1 MKISASIYSDKNRT
15 LAQTIDDLVKHQ
27 VDMLH
32 VDCKD
37 NLSVLDDIKII
48 RELCHLPI
56 DLHIIT
62 SDPQKFFD
70 PLRQLQLDY
79 VTFQFEDLKEKVV
92 FPKDIAKELGLAIVT
107 PTDVTVFEQY
117 LDMDFILMM
126 ATIPG
131 ESGGKFDAF
140 NFQKIRQFKKKFPD
154 KAIHVDGGVNGEVS
168 FILRNMGVRASV
180 SGSFLFKSASV
191 GQALMDLTKREV
203 ESQFRISDFMVP
215 LEECPGVEKENMTF
229 LGVLQSID
237 RGGLGYTMILEEG
250 KFCGIISNADI
261 RRGLIRL
268 NGELPKDNLEIFIN
282 PNPITIGANNNVTDL
297 LSIVKK
303 VPFPVLY
310 LPVIDSER
318 NAVGAVTFFDLIK
331 GET

>member
-1 MKISASIYSDKNRT
+1 MKISASVYSDKNRT
-15 LAQTIDDLVKHQ
+15 LAQTIDDLVRHQ

-37 NLSVLDDIKII
+37 DLSVLEDVKLMQA
-48 RELCHLPI
+48 LCDLPI

-62 SDPQKFFD
+62 SEPEKFFE
-70 PLRQLQLDY
+70 PLRQLLPDY
-79 VTFQFEDLKEKVV
+79 VTFQFEDLNRKVF

-107 PTDVTVFEQY
+107 PTDIAVFEQY
-117 LDMDFILMM
+117 SDMDFILMM

-131 ESGGKFDAF
+131 ESGGKFDAY
-140 NFQKIRQFKKKFPD
+140 NFQKIRRFKKMFPN

-180 SGSFLFKSASV
+180 SGSFLFKSASI

-203 ESQFRISDFMVP
+203 ESQFKISDFMVP
-215 LEECPGVEKENMTF
+215 IEECPGVEKENMTF

-237 RGGLGYTMILEEG
+237 QGGLGYTMVLDKG

-268 NGELPKDNLEIFIN
+268 NGKLPSDGIDFFIN
-282 PNPITIGANNNVTDL
+282 SEPITILSSQNVSDL
-297 LSIVKK
+297 LSTVKK
-303 VPFPVLY
+303 VSFPVLY
-310 LPVIDSER
+310 LPVLDSSSK
-318 NAVGAVTFFDLIK
+318 AIGAVTFFDLVK

>member
-1 MKISASIYSDKNRT
+1 MKISASVYSDKNRT
-15 LAQTIDDLVKHQ
+15 LAETIDDLVKHQ

-37 NLSVLDDIKII
+37 DLSVLEDVKLMQA
-48 RELCHLPI
+48 LCDLPI

-62 SDPQKFFD
+62 SEPEKFFE
-70 PLRQLQLDY
+70 PLRQLHLDY
-79 VTFQFEDLKEKVV
+79 VTFQFEDLGRQVF

-107 PTDVTVFEQY
+107 PTDVAVFELY
-117 LDMDFILMM
+117 PDMDFILMM

-131 ESGGKFDAF
+131 ESGGKFDAY
-140 NFQKIRQFKKKFPD
+140 NFQKIRRFKKMFPN

-180 SGSFLFKSASV
+180 SGSFLFNSASI

-203 ESQFRISDFMVP
+203 ESQFKISDFMVP
-215 LEECPGVEKENMTF
+215 IEECPGVEKENMTF

-237 RGGLGYTMILEEG
+237 KGGLGYTMVLEDG
-250 KFCGIISNADI
+250 RFCGIISNADI

-268 NGELPKDNLEIFIN
+268 NGELPKENLEVFIN
-282 PNPITIGANNNVTDL
+282 PNPITIGANDNVTDL
-297 LSIVKK
+297 LSVVKK

-310 LPVIDSER
+310 LPVIDADE